1 MPIQFFLKKYYRIII
16 KFANKQKLSLDEA
29 LGFFYNSVIYQL
41 ISAGI
46 SDIHCMSDE
55 YLAEE
60 ISREYNSN

>member
-46 SDIHCMSDE
+46 PDIHCMSDE